1 MRGLTTHE
9 LSLRVSYAHR
19 CLDRMLLSADPDGGV
34 RTDDDDEEG
43 EFAEGAPGVREDWVE
58 EDWVEEDSAAWEQIA
73 GDAGGGDGAAG
84 AAASVRE
91 MLESLLGAH
100 AERVGIAEEGS
111 DAD

>member
-1 MRGLTTHE
+1 
-9 LSLRVSYAHR
+9 
-19 CLDRMLLSADPDGGV
+19 MLLSADPDGGV